1 MDPRKQYEGELV
13 DYPLTNYP
21 DYEPGHPP
29 RSERFEKIGFLDEV
43 EKIWGSR
50 WGGSAGIG
58 PLARSRLISPT
69 EHELD
74 PSVGK
79 GQKLFS
85 VTPCARR
92 YRQTKRSFRGSLFN
106 PNPNRRRHAG

>member
-1 MDPRKQYEGELV
+1 MYPCRWRHQSDVLKTLELFRYEIIAPRRFFQTMDPRKQYEGKLE

-29 RSERFEKIGFLDEV
+29 RSERLEKIGFLDEV

-58 PLARSRLISPT
+58 RLR
-69 EHELD
+69 EVD
-74 PSVGK
+74 
-79 GQKLFS
+79 
-85 VTPCARR
+85 
-92 YRQTKRSFRGSLFN
+92 
-106 PNPNRRRHAG
+106 

>member
-29 RSERFEKIGFLDEV
+29 RSERLEKIGFLDEV

-58 PLARSRLISPT
+58 RLR
-69 EHELD
+69 EVD
-74 PSVGK
+74 
-79 GQKLFS
+79 
-85 VTPCARR
+85 
-92 YRQTKRSFRGSLFN
+92 
-106 PNPNRRRHAG
+106 